1 MGHLN
6 KARATTG
13 HACHRS
19 ARSCHID
26 SRDQNRENRMR
37 LAMLLAATFIA
48 APALAQDQMPSRKP
62 GLWEMT
68 MTFEG
73 RGAPPQTMQ
82 QCIDASTDKA
92 MQDMSQGTRGQSC
105 SKREMK
111 KVGDTIVFDSV
122 CNTGAGTATSHGVV
136 SGDFNSAY
144 TVKINSKREGGPPN
158 MPAETNMTVAAKW
171 VGACKADQKPGD
183 IIMANGMK
191 MNVTD
196 MQKGGPPGM
205 PAGAGG
211 PPGMRK

>member
-1 MGHLN
+1 
-6 KARATTG
+6 
-13 HACHRS
+13 
-19 ARSCHID
+19 
-26 SRDQNRENRMR
+26 MR
-37 LAMLLAATFIA
+37 LAVVFAAAFLA
-48 APALAQDQMPSRKP
+48 APALAQDMPSRKA

-82 QCIDASTDKA
+82 QCIDAATDKA
-92 MQDMSQGTRGQSC
+92 MQDMSQGARGQTC
-105 SKREMK
+105 SKREVK

-122 CNTGAGTATSHGVV
+122 CSTGAGTATSHGVV

-144 TVKINSKREGGPPN
+144 TIKINSKRSGGPPN
-158 MPAETNMTVAAKW
+158 MPAETNMNIAAKW
-171 VGACKADQKPGD
+171 LGACKADQKPGD

-196 MQKGGPPGM
+196 MQRGGPGGAGGM
-205 PAGAGG
+205 PPGAGG

>member
-1 MGHLN
+1 MDHHN
-6 KARATTG
+6 KGRATTG
-13 HACHRS
+13 HARHRS
-19 ARSCHID
+19 AREPDVISG
-26 SRDQNRENRMR
+26 DQNRENRMR
-37 LAMLLAATFIA
+37 LATLLPAAFVVT
-48 APALAQDQMPSRKP
+48 PALAQDMPSRKA

-144 TVKINSKREGGPPN
+144 TVKINSKRAGGPQIPN
-158 MPAETNMTVAAKW
+158 MPAETNMA
-171 VGACKADQKPGD
+171 
-183 IIMANGMK
+183 
-191 MNVTD
+191 
-196 MQKGGPPGM
+196 
-205 PAGAGG
+205 
-211 PPGMRK
+211 

>member
-1 MGHLN
+1 M
-6 KARATTG
+6 
-13 HACHRS
+13 RS
-19 ARSCHID
+19 AFI
-26 SRDQNRENRMR
+26 
-37 LAMLLAATFIA
+37 LAAAVIA
-48 APALAQDQMPSRKP
+48 TPALAQDMPSRKA

-92 MQDMSQGTRGQSC
+92 MQDMSQGARGQTC
-105 SKREMK
+105 SKREVK

-122 CNTGAGTATSHGVV
+122 CDAGMGTTTSHGVV

-144 TVKINSKREGGPPN
+144 TIKINSKRAGGPQVPN
-158 MPAETNMTVAAKW
+158 MPPETNMNIAAKW
-171 VGACKADQKPGD
+171 LGACKADQKPGD

-196 MQKGGPPGM
+196 MQRG
-205 PAGAGG
+205 GAGG
-211 PPGMRK
+211 MPPGAMPPGMRK

>member
-1 MGHLN
+1 
-6 KARATTG
+6 
-13 HACHRS
+13 
-19 ARSCHID
+19 
-26 SRDQNRENRMR
+26 MR
-37 LAMLLAATFIA
+37 LAVILAAAFIA
-48 APALAQDQMPSRKP
+48 TPALAQEQMPSRKA

-82 QCIDASTDKA
+82 QCIDAATDKS
-92 MQDMSQGTRGQSC
+92 MQDMSAGMRGQSC
-105 SKREMK
+105 SRREMK

-122 CNTGAGTATSHGVV
+122 CSTGAGTATSHGVV

-158 MPAETNMTVAAKW
+158 MPAETNMSIAAKW
-171 VGACKADQKPGD
+171 LGACKADQKPGD

-196 MQKGGPPGM
+196 MQKGGRPGGM
-205 PAGAGG
+205 PPGAGG
-211 PPGMRK
+211 PPGMKK

>member
-1 MGHLN
+1 
-6 KARATTG
+6 
-13 HACHRS
+13 
-19 ARSCHID
+19 
-26 SRDQNRENRMR
+26 MR
-37 LAMLLAATFIA
+37 PAIILAAAFIA
-48 APALAQDQMPSRKP
+48 APAAAQDMPSRKA

-82 QCIDASTDKA
+82 QCIDAATDKS
-92 MQDMSQGTRGQSC
+92 MQDMSAGMRGQSC
-105 SKREMK
+105 SRREMK

-122 CNTGAGTATSHGVV
+122 CSTGAGTATSHGVV

-158 MPAETNMTVAAKW
+158 MPAETNMSIAAKW
-171 VGACKADQKPGD
+171 LGACKADQKPGD

-196 MQKGGPPGM
+196 MQKGGRPGGM
-205 PAGAGG
+205 PPGAGG
-211 PPGMRK
+211 PPGMKK